1 MSSLIR
7 KFSLCNISFDKNI
20 FFIVGNYIIYG
31 FDLSAI
37 NIITIYE
44 SMQFFAHNG
53 ERGYCWTKKL
63 KGKIKMSVKRRN
75 KKKFTWINLYMS
87 AGFFFEIYWKFFI
100 SHDVKYR
107 RNCISI
113 TLNSIFQYIYIIKF
127 DILNKKFKVY
137 FVYWKFIIILIRY
150 ILNPI
155 KVKISNSIIIW

>member
-53 ERGYCWTKKL
+53 ERGYC
-63 KGKIKMSVKRRN
+63 
-75 KKKFTWINLYMS
+75 
-87 AGFFFEIYWKFFI
+87 
-100 SHDVKYR
+100 
-107 RNCISI
+107 
-113 TLNSIFQYIYIIKF
+113 
-127 DILNKKFKVY
+127 
-137 FVYWKFIIILIRY
+137 
-150 ILNPI
+150 
-155 KVKISNSIIIW
+155 

>member
-87 AGFFFEIYWKFFI
+87 AGFFFWNLLEIFHITWCQIQEELHLHNIKL
-100 SHDVKYR
+100 
-107 RNCISI
+107 NISI
-113 TLNSIFQYIYIIKF
+113 YIYIIKF

-137 FVYWKFIIILIRY
+137 FVYWRFIIILIRY

-155 KVKISNSIIIW
+155 KISNSIIIW